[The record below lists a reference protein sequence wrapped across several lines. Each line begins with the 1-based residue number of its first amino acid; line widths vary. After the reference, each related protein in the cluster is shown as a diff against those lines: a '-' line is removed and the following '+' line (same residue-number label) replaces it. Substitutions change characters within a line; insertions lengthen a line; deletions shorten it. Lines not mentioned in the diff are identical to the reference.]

1 MRIAVV
7 TPFFKPRLDWLQ
19 QCHASVRA
27 QTHTCI
33 HILISDGA
41 GPNPVA
47 GFQGQFIELQHN
59 HSDYGDTPRAVGSI
73 SALAQG
79 FDAVAYLDA
88 DCWYEEGHIASLVE
102 LQARTSAAVCTSA
115 RKLYD
120 YRDNFLE
127 ICPRSDG
134 QAFADTNC
142 LMVWRPASHLY
153 AQWAYIPPEYHLIDD
168 RYIFQQILKQK
179 ISRAHTGVASACYRT
194 KLPGVF
200 KRLGL
205 PIPPEAE
212 ADKRI
217 PGLTAKLKAGR

>member
-27 QTHTCI
+27 QTHVCT

-41 GPNPVA
+41 GSNPVT
-47 GFQGQFIELQHN
+47 GVQGQFIELQHN
-59 HSDYGDTPRAVGSI
+59 HGDYGDTPRAVGSI
-73 SALAQG
+73 SALTQG

-102 LQARTSAAVCTSA
+102 LHARTGAAVCTSA

-127 ICPRSDG
+127 ICPNSDG
-134 QAFADTNC
+134 
-142 LMVWRPASHLY
+142 
-153 AQWAYIPPEYHLIDD
+153 
-168 RYIFQQILKQK
+168 
-179 ISRAHTGVASACYRT
+179 RT
-194 KLPGVF
+194 
-200 KRLGL
+200 
-205 PIPPEAE
+205 
-212 ADKRI
+212 
-217 PGLTAKLKAGR
+217 